1 MRRVARVLAVLLVV
15 ALPGCVP
22 TAPVAAAGGSVPGRA
37 GTRGSES
44 VKTRAGTRGSESV
57 KTRVRDRPAP
67 ARPSWTGGRSA
78 GSASS

>member
-22 TAPVAAAGGSVPGRA
+22 TAPVAAARGSVPG
-37 GTRGSES
+37 
-44 VKTRAGTRGSESV
+44 RAGTRGSESV